1 MERGSYSSKRNLES
15 KRAKFLITFNKIL
28 EEYNQLQND
37 VLENHLQWWKIDQS
51 KNGFGDENRLICIQ
65 KLCEDLA
72 EIILLLKQTADQI
85 NWETSLE
92 SMEKEKIAM
101 LFRKL
106 VSDTLMIMKQ
116 PPQVL

>member
-1 MERGSYSSKRNLES
+1 MERGSNSSKRNLES
-15 KRAKFLITFNKIL
+15 KRAKFLITFNEIL

-106 VSDTLMIMKQ
+106 VSDTLMIVKQ
-116 PPQVL
+116 PPQV